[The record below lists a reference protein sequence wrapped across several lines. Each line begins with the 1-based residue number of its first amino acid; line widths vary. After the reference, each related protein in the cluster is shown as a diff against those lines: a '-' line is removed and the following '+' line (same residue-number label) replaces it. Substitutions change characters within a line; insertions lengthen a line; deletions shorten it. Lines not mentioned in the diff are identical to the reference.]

1 MFKDFMKGRHGVD
14 EYSVFLTWVAIILL
28 AVALIFNL
36 EFLNTFTLLLVIWA
50 YYRVFSKNLIK
61 RNSENYRFLAT
72 FWNPLKKNLRKF
84 KRHTFGEKGY
94 KYIYCKNC
102 NQELRVPKHK
112 GKVKVRCP
120 KCKEKFEVR
129 T

>member
-1 MFKDFMKGRHGVD
+1 MFKDFMKGRHGID
-14 EYSVFLTWVAIILL
+14 EYSVFLTYFAVILL
-28 AVALIFNL
+28 IISFIFKWSILSTVALL
-36 EFLNTFTLLLVIWA
+36 MVVWS
-50 YYRVFSKNLIK
+50 YYRVFSKNIVK
-61 RNSENYRFLAT
+61 RNTENYRFKLT
-72 FWNPLKKNLRKF
+72 LLNPVKKAIRRF

-102 NQELRVPKHK
+102 KQELRVPKHK
-112 GKVKVRCP
+112 GKVKVKCP